1 MIPKGDLSGKLQQ
14 PKLQLG
20 RLNLGVRQVFPRRDE
35 GRDESQPRV
44 RRICTQSN
52 KTLLMWTAVLLLQE
66 LETPEAAPS
75 WHFCSGTRHRLG
87 EMSEL
92 LDAGKTSHGQE
103 EKRRRCL
110 STRSALLC
118 SLIFG
123 WAPQPRDGSSK
134 IPSPQGQ
141 PAGTLPWPSCSH
153 PMAEAFPT
161 PAAGNNS
168 GQCKQKQD
176 TAPLTT
182 ALT

>member
-1 MIPKGDLSGKLQQ
+1 MREGMNPSPGWGGFALNPTKPCSCGQLSCSCRSWKLQ
-14 PKLQLG
+14 KLLPAGISAVARDTGWG
-20 RLNLGVRQVFPRRDE
+20 R
-35 GRDESQPRV
+35 
-44 RRICTQSN
+44 
-52 KTLLMWTAVLLLQE
+52 WA
-66 LETPEAAPS
+66 
-75 WHFCSGTRHRLG
+75 
-87 EMSEL
+87 EL

-123 WAPQPRDGSSK
+123 WDPQPRDGSSK